1 MKRILQREGILLAHL
16 LRIPLGL
23 IFLVSATE
31 KLLAP
36 MAFAEAIE
44 AYRLIPVEFI
54 ALIAA
59 PVIAIELMLGSA
71 LVLEYQI
78 RKAALLS
85 AVLLFIFTAAMIS
98 VIYRGLSI
106 ECGCFTWLGR
116 QAVNWENVARNILL
130 IIWALGIS
138 VIYHTKTSPCD

>member
-1 MKRILQREGILLAHL
+1 MRVRL

-23 IFLVSATE
+23 IFLASATE

-44 AYRLIPVEFI
+44 AYRLIPVGFI
-54 ALIAA
+54 ALAA
-59 PVIAIELMLGSA
+59 ALVMAIELMLGSA

-85 AVLLFIFTAAMIS
+85 AILLFIFTGAMIS
-98 VIYRGLSI
+98 AIYRGPSI
-106 ECGCFTWLGR
+106 ECGCFTWLER
-116 QAVNWENVARNILL
+116 QAVNWKSIARNILL
-130 IIWALGIS
+130 IIWALGVS
-138 VIYHTKTSPCD
+138 VIHPTGASLRD